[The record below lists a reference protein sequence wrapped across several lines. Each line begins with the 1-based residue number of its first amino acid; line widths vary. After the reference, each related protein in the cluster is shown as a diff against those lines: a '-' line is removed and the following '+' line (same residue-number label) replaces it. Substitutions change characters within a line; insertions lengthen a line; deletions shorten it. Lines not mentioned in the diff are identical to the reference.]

1 MVPKRTKTSKKGKDL
16 GLWLGD
22 EYADKVAADSRPWYL
37 RPNYR
42 PEDIIIEADGVR
54 GGTVAA
60 LVERLTAH
68 EHLSKS
74 ISNVLL
80 NASLRN
86 SFLADRV
93 YAEAFLMTFKSFTTV
108 DELLDLLI
116 ARFRIQPPEGLTPA
130 EREEWAK
137 LKQHIIQIRYA
148 SPRATYLNLADIP
161 IV

>member
-1 MVPKRTKTSKKGKDL
+1 MRESDDRVADDCVTVMPKRTVRSKKEKDL

-68 EHLSKS
+68 EHLSECRP
-74 ISNVLL
+74 LL
-80 NASLRN
+80 RDAPI
-86 SFLADRV
+86 
-93 YAEAFLMTFKSFTTV
+93 
-108 DELLDLLI
+108 LI
-116 ARFRIQPPEGLTPA
+116 TSPYQPIGCT
-130 EREEWAK
+130 
-137 LKQHIIQIRYA
+137 LKR
-148 SPRATYLNLADIP
+148 S
-161 IV
+161 

>member
-1 MVPKRTKTSKKGKDL
+1 MPKRTVRSKKEKDL

-68 EHLSKS
+68 EHLSKCS
-74 ISNVLL
+74 PGTFARVYFTHDST
-80 NASLRN
+80 
-86 SFLADRV
+86 ADRV

-108 DELLDLLI
+108 DEFMDLLI

-130 EREEWAK
+130 EHEEWAK
-137 LKQHIIQIRYA
+137 LKQHIIQIR
-148 SPRATYLNLADIP
+148 
-161 IV
+161 